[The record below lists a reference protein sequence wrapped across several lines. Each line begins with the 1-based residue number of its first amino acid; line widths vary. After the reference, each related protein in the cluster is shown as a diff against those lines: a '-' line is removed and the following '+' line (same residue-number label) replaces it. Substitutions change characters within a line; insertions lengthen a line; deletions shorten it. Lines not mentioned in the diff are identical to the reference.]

1 VITEP
6 TPAKGI
12 GVPSAVIT
20 GMEEKR
26 DKEVKD
32 EESGDMMGS
41 TRIQDS
47 FRV

>member
-1 VITEP
+1 VTTEP

-12 GVPSAVIT
+12 GVSSAVIT
-20 GMEEKR
+20 GME
-26 DKEVKD
+26 DKGDTEVKD

-41 TRIQDS
+41 TRIQDP